1 MFSTRECRRDVLG
14 ALSHGLFPKCYT
26 QHCLAEAC
34 GNVWN
39 SWLGPFV
46 CPASHS
52 SQTYTQL
59 PLPACS
65 MRASHL
71 APRWHPIQPLQVRD
85 CGFNLRTPRSTAAC
99 ATAACSLRATL
110 RLWYHSTPSFSYPHQ
125 LHSRR
130 SVAGAPRSGTHPTNR
145 NRPAMEPPSA
155 CCHGVPRKTHAPPC
169 TAGYMFATTAPPAQL
184 SRDWTCMPPLT
195 HTHRAL
201 RCPCCQR
208 ASTRRLPSRRPHRP
222 ASLLRLLAPPL
233 CADRR

>member
-14 ALSHGLFPKCYT
+14 ALASAYFQNATHSTAWPRLVEMSGIPGLAPLF
-26 QHCLAEAC
+26 
-34 GNVWN
+34 
-39 SWLGPFV
+39 GPV
-46 CPASHS
+46 SHS

-71 APRWHPIQPLQVRD
+71 APRWHPIQPLLVRD

-99 ATAACSLRATL
+99 ASAACPLQATL

-155 CCHGVPRKTHAPPC
+155 CCHCWYTILSLI
-169 TAGYMFATTAPPAQL
+169 YTTL
-184 SRDWTCMPPLT
+184 VYSIL
-195 HTHRAL
+195 HTHI
-201 RCPCCQR
+201 
-208 ASTRRLPSRRPHRP
+208 
-222 ASLLRLLAPPL
+222 
-233 CADRR
+233 